1 MDKNFHKLL
10 QTSILIASLI
20 MLPFPLAAPAKST
33 NETAYLKDLQSGI
46 SNLGSSILQMQQ
58 QYLQQKK
65 NLNDQINRNKY
76 LAQYKPKGEPSKYFP
91 RCIVPP
97 TIL

>member
-1 MDKNFHKLL
+1 MDKNFSKLL

-46 SNLGSSILQMQQ
+46 SNLGSSILQMQAVSFGKR
-58 QYLQQKK
+58 LLMTASPGLSCRDFKK
-65 NLNDQINRNKY
+65 GAKRGTYHIR
-76 LAQYKPKGEPSKYFP
+76 
-91 RCIVPP
+91 
-97 TIL
+97 T